1 MSGSSWLN
9 DMSVGKKLA
18 AGFVTVVTFS
28 IILIV
33 LGLKTMSDYHQRSL
47 IVGEA
52 SSAES
57 YLLEART
64 EEKNFIIRGDNSYVR
79 SAQEQADKAAD
90 QLQSL
95 KELLVVPEDDARVDR
110 VIEGVEEYKSL
121 LLRLQTSIEGGS
133 NDISAIEGQ
142 IVEVARRNV
151 DTAVELQEVQL
162 KRMSEQYDSAV
173 ASFTTIGV
181 VAILSAGLI
190 AWFMVR
196 MITMPI
202 RETVEIANKVASND
216 LTVRVDSERGDE
228 FGQLFSAFGTMVT
241 NLRDLIKQID
251 EGASNIASSSEELST
266 VTDQTSR
273 DVAEQ
278 SDGTDQVA
286 TAMNEMVA
294 TVNDVAKS
302 AEAAF
307 ESARRADEKAQ
318 QGEASVSETLSHV
331 GELNVMTTEVVE
343 QLRALQGD
351 TQSIVTVL
359 DVIKAVAE
367 QTNLLA
373 LNAAIEAAR
382 AGEHGRGF
390 SVVAD
395 EVRSLAQRTQQ
406 SATEIE
412 TLISNLVSSAESSV
426 EKMTNGSTMAEE
438 TLSKAEQS
446 GNTIR
451 EMAEAVEEIR
461 QFNSQI
467 ATAAEQQST
476 TAEDINR
483 NITRIRDIAEQSSTS
498 TEQVSASS
506 DELAR
511 LAEGLN
517 SQVSRFKI

>member
-1 MSGSSWLN
+1 MSGLARLN
-9 DMSVGKKLA
+9 DVSVGKRLT
-18 AGFVTVVTFS
+18 AGFVVVVAFS
-28 IILIV
+28 IVLIM
-33 LGLKTMSDYHQRSL
+33 LALKTMGDYRQRSV

-52 SSAES
+52 ASAES
-57 YLLEART
+57 YLLNART
-64 EEKNFIIRGDNSYVR
+64 EEKNFVIRGDLGYLR
-79 SAQEQADKAAD
+79 AAGELADKAAD
-90 QLQSL
+90 QLQAL
-95 KELLVVPEDDARVDR
+95 KDVLVVAEDDARVDG
-110 VIEGVEEYKSL
+110 VVKGVEKYKSL
-121 LLRLQTSIEGGS
+121 LSRLQARVESDN
-133 NDISAIEGQ
+133 NDITALEQQ

-151 DTAVELQEVQL
+151 ATAVELQDVQL
-162 KRMSEQYDSAV
+162 KRMKEQYDTAV
-173 ASFTTIGV
+173 TSFTTIGV
-181 VAILSAGLI
+181 LAVLSAGLI

-196 MITMPI
+196 SITQPI

-216 LTVRVDSERGDE
+216 LTVRIDSNRSDE
-228 FGQLFSAFGTMVT
+228 FGQLLSAFSTMVT
-241 NLRDLIKQID
+241 NLRELIKQID

-266 VTDQTSR
+266 VTEQTSR
-273 DVAEQ
+273 DVAAQ

-294 TVNDVAKS
+294 TVNEVAKS

-318 QGEASVSETLSHV
+318 EGETSVEETLSHV
-331 GELNVMTTEVVE
+331 GALNTMTSEVME
-343 QLRALQGD
+343 QLRELQGD

-359 DVIKAVAE
+359 EVIKAVAD

-426 EKMTNGSTMAEE
+426 DKMAKGSAMAED
-438 TLSKAEQS
+438 TLSKAQQA

-451 EMAEAVEEIR
+451 DMTEAVEEIR

-467 ATAAEQQST
+467 ATAAEQQTS

-511 LAEGLN
+511 LAEGLS
-517 SQVSRFKI
+517 SQVSRFRI

>member
-1 MSGSSWLN
+1 MSALSWLN
-9 DMSVGKKLA
+9 NVSVGKKLTT
-18 AGFVTVVTFS
+18 GFAVVLAFS
-28 IILIV
+28 IVLIF
-33 LGLKTMSDYHQRSL
+33 LGLNTMSDYRQRSV

-57 YLLEART
+57 YLLDART
-64 EEKNFIIRGDNSYVR
+64 DEKNFVIRGDVSYLR
-79 SAQEQADKAAD
+79 SAEELADKAAD
-90 QLQSL
+90 QLKAL
-95 KELLVVPEDDARVDR
+95 KDILVVPADDARVDR
-110 VIEGVEEYKSL
+110 VAEGVEEYKSL
-121 LLRLQTSIEGGS
+121 LSELQVQVESGRD
-133 NDISAIEGQ
+133 DISAIEDQ

-162 KRMSEQYDSAV
+162 NRMGEQYDTAI

-181 VAILSAGLI
+181 VVFFLTGLI
-190 AWFMVR
+190 AWLLVR
-196 MITMPI
+196 SITKPI
-202 RETVEIANKVASND
+202 QEAVGIANRVASND
-216 LTVRVDSERGDE
+216 LTVRVSSDRGDE
-228 FGQLFSAFGTMVT
+228 FGLLLSAFGTMVT

-251 EGASNIASSSEELST
+251 EGATNIASSSEELST
-266 VTDQTSR
+266 VTEQTRR

-307 ESARRADEKAQ
+307 ESASRADEKAQ
-318 QGEASVSETLSHV
+318 EGESSVSETLSHV
-331 GELNVMTTEVVE
+331 SALNAMTNDVMN
-343 QLRALQGD
+343 QLKALQGD

-359 DVIKAVAE
+359 EVIKAVAE

-426 EKMTNGSTMAEE
+426 NQMTRGSEMAEE

-446 GNTIR
+446 GTTIR
-451 EMAEAVEEIR
+451 EMAETVEEIR

-467 ATAAEQQST
+467 ATAAEQQAA
-476 TAEDINR
+476 TAEDINK

-498 TEQVSASS
+498 TEQVSSSS

-511 LAEGLN
+511 LAEGLS

>member
-9 DMSVGKKLA
+9 TVSVGKKLA
-18 AGFVTVVTFS
+18 AGFAAVVAFS
-28 IILIV
+28 IVLIV
-33 LGLKTMSDYHQRSL
+33 LGLKTMGDYHQRSL

-57 YLLEART
+57 YLLDART
-64 EEKNFIIRGDNSYVR
+64 DEKNFVIRGNASYIR
-79 SAQEQADKAAD
+79 AAEELADKAAG

-95 KELLVVPEDDARVDR
+95 KDVLVVPEDDARVDR
-110 VIEGVEEYKSL
+110 VIEGVEEYKVL
-121 LLRLQTSIEGGS
+121 LSRLQASVESGS
-133 NDISAIEGQ
+133 NDITAIEEQ
-142 IVEVARRNV
+142 IVEVARHNV

-162 KRMSEQYDSAV
+162 ERMGRQYDRAV
-173 ASFTTIGV
+173 ASFTTLGV

-196 MITMPI
+196 MITKPI
-202 RETVEIANKVASND
+202 REAVQIANKVASND

-228 FGQLFSAFGTMVT
+228 FGQLLSAFSTMVT

-251 EGASNIASSSEELST
+251 QGAGNIASSSEELST
-266 VTDQTSR
+266 VTDKTSR
-273 DVAEQ
+273 DVVEQ

-294 TVNDVAKS
+294 TVSDVAKS

-307 ESARRADEKAQ
+307 GSASRADEKAQ
-318 QGEASVSETLSHV
+318 EGEASVGETLSHV
-331 GELNVMTTEVVE
+331 SDLNAMTTEVME
-343 QLRALQGD
+343 QLRTLQGD
-351 TQSIVTVL
+351 TQSIATVL

-426 EKMTNGSTMAEE
+426 EKMTKGSAMAED
-438 TLSKAEQS
+438 TLSKTEQA

-451 EMAEAVEEIR
+451 DMAEAVEEIR

-467 ATAAEQQST
+467 ATAAEQQAS

-483 NITRIRDIAEQSSTS
+483 NITRIRDIAEQSATS

-511 LAEGLN
+511 LAGELS